1 MEKVLEK
8 LDNLKEEIKKE
19 EVVKDYLKIKQEV
32 LEDDLLKKLIE
43 DYHKLPTEKKKEEIT
58 QTNLFKKYK
67 EKENEVNFLILKIN
81 HEFKKLKKTTA
92 CKGD

>member
-43 DYHKLPTEKKKEEIT
+43 DYHKLPTEKKKEEII
-58 QTNLFKKYK
+58 QNNLFKKYK
-67 EKENEVNFLILKIN
+67 EKENELNFLILKIN
-81 HEFKKLKKTTA
+81 NEFKKLKKTTA